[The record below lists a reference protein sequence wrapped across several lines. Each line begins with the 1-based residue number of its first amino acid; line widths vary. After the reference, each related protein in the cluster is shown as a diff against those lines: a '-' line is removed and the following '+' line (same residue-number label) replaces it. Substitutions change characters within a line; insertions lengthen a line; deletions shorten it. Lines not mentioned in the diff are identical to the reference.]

1 MSNEGETC
9 LFCRI
14 QRGDI
19 PSTSVYSSETV
30 YAFRDV
36 NPQAPVHILII
47 PREHI
52 SGIDESAA
60 ENGDTLGALVRTAN
74 AIAREAGI
82 AQTGYRLVVNSGRDA
97 GQSVPHL
104 HVHLL
109 GGRALAWPPG

>member
-1 MSNEGETC
+1 MSDDHDTC

-19 PSTSVYSSETV
+19 PSTSVFSSESV

-52 SGIDESAA
+52 SGIDSSAA
-60 ENGDTLGALVRTAN
+60 EQGDMLEALVRTAN
-74 AIAREAGI
+74 GIARETGI
-82 AQTGYRLVVNSGRDA
+82 AETGYRLVVNSGRDA

-104 HVHLL
+104 HLHLL
-109 GGRALAWPPG
+109 GGRPLAWPPG